1 MLNVIRHLLN
11 VVNLLLHSHFTVSV
25 CSLLQFFPYLT
36 QNLIL
41 SLTKVIFKVSEDD
54 IYLVKILRV
63 QIHTV
68 YRLLFRFRPLLYK
81 SDLLETLTLF
91 QAVDGLLHFEQRVAT
106 LLGEEFVG
114 GGGRRGLEDVGD
126 GLVED
131 LGLGF
136 GSGH

>member
-1 MLNVIRHLLN
+1 M
-11 VVNLLLHSHFTVSV
+11 
-25 CSLLQFFPYLT
+25 
-36 QNLIL
+36 
-41 SLTKVIFKVSEDD
+41 
-54 IYLVKILRV
+54 VKILRV

-114 GGGRRGLEDVGD
+114 GGRRGFEDVGD